1 LCPLIKYSPAR
12 RELDSGGKGHQE
24 QLQPTDGADGA
35 PTPRDRLAARTDPQS
50 AESCQRDVT
59 DPRTHR
65 PSAGAGDHPEDPSSL
80 QRPAFPTDREKR
92 NSRNRCES
100 PAALAL
106 ENLAE
111 AKPEHLKPL
120 PAVPSHFRAPR
131 SRLGPSAV
139 VSRTRQRVSI

>member
-1 LCPLIKYSPAR
+1 LCPLIKYSPVR
-12 RELDSGGKGHQE
+12 RELEPWKGHQDAAT
-24 QLQPTDGADGA
+24 TDGRGRWCP
-35 PTPRDRLAARTDPQS
+35 PTSSQLAARTDPQS